1 MKIAEILKHRKKGF
15 SFELFPPKTE
25 AGMVSFLKVV
35 RELSL
40 YNPLYVSVTYGA
52 GGSTQERTLAT
63 LRAIRENS
71 NLTVMSHLTGIGAT
85 RASMDALLKTFQAE
99 GIENILA
106 LRGDPPQ
113 DDPGFDPSGGEFP
126 YGRDL
131 TAFVRG
137 YHAFSIAVAVYPE
150 CHLESPS
157 READLEYTKEKVDA
171 GADFAIT
178 QMFFDNRYFF
188 EFRERAEKRGI
199 ALPIFPGIMPITD
212 LAKVK
217 KFASFCGATIP
228 PWIEE
233 KMAPFLDKPEEM
245 EKVGVEIAIRQGEDL
260 LDQGVSYLHFYTL
273 NRSEAVVKI
282 VKALEG
288 RFSA

>member
-1 MKIAEILKHRKKGF
+1 MKIAEILKHRKNGF
-15 SFELFPPKTE
+15 SFEFFPPKTE
-25 AGMVSFLKVV
+25 AGMVSFLEVV

-52 GGSTQERTLAT
+52 GGSTQEKTLTT
-63 LRAIRENS
+63 LRAIRDHS

-85 RASMDALLKTFQAE
+85 RASMDALLKTFRTE

-113 DDPGFDPSGGEFP
+113 DDPDFDPSVGDFL

-131 TAFVRG
+131 AAFVRG
-137 YHAFSIAVAVYPE
+137 SRAFSIAVAVYPE
-150 CHLESPS
+150 GHLESTSP
-157 READLEYTKEKVDA
+157 EADLEYTREKVDA

-188 EFRERAEKRGI
+188 AFREKAEKRGI
-199 ALPIFPGIMPITD
+199 SVPIFPGIMPITD
-212 LAKVK
+212 LVKVK

-233 KMAPFLDKPEEM
+233 KMVPFLDQPEEM
-245 EKVGVEIAIRQGEDL
+245 ERVGVEIAIRQCEEL
-260 LDQGVSYLHFYTL
+260 LDRGVSYLHFYTM
-273 NRSEAVVKI
+273 NRSGPVVKI
-282 VKALEG
+282 VKALKG